1 MIFRESSIGAAAA
14 ARESVCIL
22 GSAER
27 LGPKLNN
34 MQDVELMD
42 PECSG
47 NGVIITSF
55 GNVKVGMVDGRWVF
69 EEPNKRVQG
78 PQSNNA

>member
-1 MIFRESSIGAAAA
+1 MISRPLNQTLLHEPRTGAAAA

-22 GSAER
+22 GPAER
-27 LGPKLNN
+27 PGPKLNN

-47 NGVIITSF
+47 NGVHHLAMLRLALQT
-55 GNVKVGMVDGRWVF
+55 DDWC
-69 EEPNKRVQG
+69 
-78 PQSNNA
+78 